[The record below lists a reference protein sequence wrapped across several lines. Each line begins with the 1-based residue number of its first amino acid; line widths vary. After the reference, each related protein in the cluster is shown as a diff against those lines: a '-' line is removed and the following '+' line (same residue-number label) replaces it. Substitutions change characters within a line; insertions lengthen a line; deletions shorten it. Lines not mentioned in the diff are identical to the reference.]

1 MKKILSGIFDFFGG
15 IILGALFIGFTFFVV
30 SLGTTVTI
38 CVMALLGFI
47 FCGLIAYDLLTDLKG
62 SGHDY

>member
-1 MKKILSGIFDFFGG
+1 MKKILSGILVFFGG
-15 IILGALFIGFTFFVV
+15 IALGALLIEFTFFVI
-30 SLGTTVTI
+30 SLETTVTI

-62 SGHDY
+62 SWHD